1 MHILMSGSGW
11 LVLVWLGIGLISI
24 ISKAGQKR
32 ISNQPG
38 QVKTPVRYGYRNHPG
53 AVDNRNNYAD
63 ENEQT
68 YYYDS
73 HSASTEER
81 YAGQQ
86 VNQQWQHRSV
96 SQSGQWDQQKIW
108 QQTQYYADNSMTEN
122 EYMAEEEFRQQ
133 RNVFR
138 QEVPAEEVHEYVYEY
153 VPEEFGEAGADSTN
167 DQFYRSTEIINA
179 LQDEQ
184 DIAREKAYRR
194 KSKDAF
200 KEEKK
205 SAPRKLFG
213 GQTSLKKAILLSEVL
228 GSPKSLQ

>member
-11 LVLVWLGIGLISI
+11 LVLVWLGIGLISV

-38 QVKTPVRYGYRNHPG
+38 QVKTPVRYGHRNNPE
-53 AVDNRNNYAD
+53 AVNNRNTYAD
-63 ENEQT
+63 YNNQSC
-68 YYYDS
+68 YDS
-73 HSASTEER
+73 HSTSIQER
-81 YAGQQ
+81 T
-86 VNQQWQHRSV
+86 VSRQWQSQSI

-205 SAPRKLFG
+205 PAPRKLFG
-213 GQTSLKKAILLSEVL
+213 GQTSLKKAILLSEIL